1 MGLPGLRVVTASTPG
16 SAYSLL
22 RGAIRDN
29 NPVIFHEHKGL
40 YGRKGPV
47 ARGQVAEIGR
57 AAVLRE
63 GDDLTIVATMLMVD
77 RALEAANTL
86 ATMGIEAEVID
97 LRWIRPLD
105 MDTLRKSVGRT
116 RRLLV
121 FEEQVHSGGW
131 GATVISRLA
140 EEGMPWLAAPRA
152 VSLPDHLLIPYS
164 PQLEDQIVPS
174 AAACVDAARGLC
186 GST

>member
-1 MGLPGLRVVTASTPG
+1 
-16 SAYSLL
+16 
-22 RGAIRDN
+22 
-29 NPVIFHEHKGL
+29 
-40 YGRKGPV
+40 
-47 ARGQVAEIGR
+47 VAEIGR

-63 GDDLTIVATMLMVD
+63 GNDLTIVATMLMVH

-105 MDTLRKSVGRT
+105 LDTVRKSVGKT
-116 RRLLV
+116 GRLLV
-121 FEEQVHSGGW
+121 VEEQVHSGGW

-140 EEGMPWLAAPRA
+140 SEGTSWRAAPKA

-164 PQLEDQIVPS
+164 PSLEDEILPS
-174 AAACVDAARGLC
+174 AADCVDAARGLV
-186 GST
+186 GRT